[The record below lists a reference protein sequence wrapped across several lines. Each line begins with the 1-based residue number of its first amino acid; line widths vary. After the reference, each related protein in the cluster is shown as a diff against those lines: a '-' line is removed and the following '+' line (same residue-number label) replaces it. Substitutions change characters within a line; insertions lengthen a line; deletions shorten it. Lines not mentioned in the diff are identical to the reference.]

1 MLDLNGLKG
10 GLIVS
15 CQAGAESPLAK
26 PEILAA
32 MALAGEQA
40 GAVGIRA
47 NGPANVSA
55 IAAMVTVPIIGIYK
69 LDVPGYEVY
78 ITPTFKEAAE
88 IAAAGASIIALDA
101 TNRPRPGPDDTRR
114 LIARIHDELG
124 VRVMADISTLAEGVA
139 AAEAGADIVASTM
152 SGYTPYTA
160 DRHNIAG
167 PDLELIR
174 MLTNRVKVPVVCEGR
189 VHRPDEARAALEAGA
204 YAVVVGTAITATGWI
219 AQQYVKAMKGN
230 I

>member
-10 GLIVS
+10 GLVVS
-15 CQAGAESPLAK
+15 CQAGSESPLAK

-32 MALAGEQA
+32 LALVVEQA

-55 IAAMVTVPIIGIYK
+55 IASAVTVPIIGIYK

-78 ITPTFKEAAE
+78 ITPTFKQAAE

-114 LIARIHDELG
+114 LIARIHDELD

-152 SGYTPYTA
+152 SGYTPYTT
-160 DRHNIAG
+160 DRRNVAG

-174 MLTNRVKVPVVCEGR
+174 ELVNRVEGPVICEGR
-189 VHRPDEARAALEAGA
+189 VHRPEECRAALEAGA
-204 YAVVVGTAITATGWI
+204 YAVVIGTAITATGWI
-219 AQQYVKAMKGN
+219 AEQYIKAMRGN